1 MCLEPRNSGI
11 GTRVRVC
18 GGVRGRRQGAGRRSR
33 RSWERGGVHT
43 YASLESTFGVLVLIL
58 CFCVYSKKKIQ
69 QRTDGSAKERFR
81 AKSSSDSMF
90 RCIFFPLSYCNVVRR
105 TVKELWTALPRRGS
119 SMAWMPRLGRPE
131 LGMWWLAWQGA
142 LAVKGPKAQGS
153 HPPGSLRILP
163 AKSQL
168 CISGYQPIIH
178 RLLQA
183 KTSGRADSQHSG
195 MRDQVTDALE
205 LSLSQNSASQIVH
218 SCYSAHVCKLQ
229 SDITSLSRHS
239 FPRNAKAPKP
249 LSRPARS
256 ERESQKKA
264 QS

>member
-1 MCLEPRNSGI
+1 LE
-11 GTRVRVC
+11 C
-18 GGVRGRRQGAGRRSR
+18 GGWLGRQGAR
-33 RSWERGGVHT
+33 
-43 YASLESTFGVLVLIL
+43 
-58 CFCVYSKKKIQ
+58 
-69 QRTDGSAKERFR
+69 
-81 AKSSSDSMF
+81 
-90 RCIFFPLSYCNVVRR
+90 
-105 TVKELWTALPRRGS
+105 
-119 SMAWMPRLGRPE
+119 
-131 LGMWWLAWQGA
+131 
-142 LAVKGPKAQGS
+142 AVKVQRPKGLFTGNLSQANTEDS
-153 HPPGSLRILP
+153 ASRNPNCPLLR
-163 AKSQL
+163 
-168 CISGYQPIIH
+168 YQPTVH
-178 RLLQA
+178 HLLQA
-183 KTSGRADSQHSG
+183 KTSVRADSQHKRG